1 MPRVPRTEPAASTSR
16 LDSGLPELNRLF
28 IIPGAG
34 VGVTIVGGKLGT
46 PSGLEMSRPES
57 GRLPEIDRKSGEHGC
72 FGEKSHGGLC
82 PIFLDFGDREIR
94 SQGQNKRPL
103 ALILPVFLVN
113 KHYTHKRDAHP
124 LLCNWVESRL
134 NLLPTAVHP

>member
-1 MPRVPRTEPAASTSR
+1 MIAPEKTEIRTQ
-16 LDSGLPELNRLF
+16 
-28 IIPGAG
+28 G
-34 VGVTIVGGKLGT
+34 VGVTIVGGKSGT

-72 FGEKSHGGLC
+72 FGEKSRGGLC
-82 PIFLDFGDREIR
+82 PISLDFGDREIR

-124 LLCNWVESRL
+124 ANGVSC
-134 NLLPTAVHP
+134 